1 MFTFLIRVQNEI
13 QKVPSYIH
21 GLPDNTW
28 KEPDPEDP
36 LSLVDQVSFADSLLF
51 EKHFTCW
58 KFLKGGAGPRLPVR
72 GEDRREETAAV
83 HPLQQG
89 GQRPDHQRHG

>member
-13 QKVPSYIH
+13 QKVLTYIH

-36 LSLVDQVSFADSLLF
+36 LSLVDQVSFANLLS
-51 EKHFTCW
+51 
-58 KFLKGGAGPRLPVR
+58 
-72 GEDRREETAAV
+72 
-83 HPLQQG
+83 
-89 GQRPDHQRHG
+89 

>member
-13 QKVPSYIH
+13 QKVLTYIH

-36 LSLVDQVSFADSLLF
+36 LSLVDQVSFAICF
-51 EKHFTCW
+51 YVKHFTCW
-58 KFLKGGAGPRLPVR
+58 NFGKGGAGPRLPV
-72 GEDRREETAAV
+72 
-83 HPLQQG
+83 
-89 GQRPDHQRHG
+89 